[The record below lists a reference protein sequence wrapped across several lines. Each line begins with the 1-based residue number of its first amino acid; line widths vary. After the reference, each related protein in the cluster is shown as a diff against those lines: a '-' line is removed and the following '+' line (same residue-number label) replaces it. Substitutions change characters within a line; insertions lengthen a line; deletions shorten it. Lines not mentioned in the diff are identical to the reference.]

1 MEDAVAL
8 VIEDHRDIAALFRMI
23 LEEAG
28 FQTEVIRSGDKAVA
42 RLGEIVPDVV
52 TLDLQLPRVSGE
64 QILRQIRADARLAK
78 TRVVV
83 ITAYGDMAKT
93 LQGEADL
100 VLVKPVN
107 LNLLRR
113 LVARLYPTDSQ
124 ASDASAVASAEDE

>member
-1 MEDAVAL
+1 MGDAVAL
-8 VIEDHRDIAALFRMI
+8 VIEDHRDIAALFRMV

-28 FQTEVIRSGDKAVA
+28 FRTEVIRSGDEAVT

-64 QILRQIRADARLAK
+64 QILHQIRADARLAE

-113 LVARLYPTDSQ
+113 LVTRLHPTEDQ
-124 ASDASAVASAEDE
+124 ASDAPDDAGAEDG

>member
-1 MEDAVAL
+1 MGDAVAL
-8 VIEDHRDIAALFRMI
+8 VIEDHRDIAALFRMV
-23 LEEAG
+23 LEEVG
-28 FQTEVIRSGDKAVA
+28 FRTEVIRSGDEAVT

-64 QILRQIRADARLAK
+64 QILHQIRADARLAK

-113 LVARLYPTDSQ
+113 LVARLHPTEDR
-124 ASDASAVASAEDE
+124 ASDAPDDAGAEDA